1 MVSISKAAGDYNI
14 HLEEGQLHQLE
25 EYSTLFQKTNDVMNL
40 SAIRSPKEVET
51 KHFLDSL
58 IIAKHLELSGDESV
72 LDLGTGGGFPGVPIK
87 VLYPHAKVYFLDS
100 VRKKLDFIRLSC
112 KKLDLDETY
121 YLHLRAEDA
130 GHNPELRESMD
141 VVVARAVA
149 YLPVLLEY
157 AAPLIKVGG
166 YLAAAKLQ
174 GDQELEDAKQAM
186 QVLDMKLES
195 QKTYCLPGSDELRQ
209 VLIIRKTAPTD
220 KKYPRKAGTPK
231 KSPL

>member
-1 MVSISKAAGDYNI
+1 
-14 HLEEGQLHQLE
+14 
-25 EYSTLFQKTNDVMNL
+25 
-40 SAIRSPKEVET
+40 
-51 KHFLDSL
+51 
-58 IIAKHLELSGDESV
+58 
-72 LDLGTGGGFPGVPIK
+72 
-87 VLYPHAKVYFLDS
+87 
-100 VRKKLDFIRLSC
+100 
-112 KKLDLDETY
+112 
-121 YLHLRAEDA
+121 
-130 GHNPELRESMD
+130 
-141 VVVARAVA
+141 
-149 YLPVLLEY
+149 VLLEY